1 MDSDKEASGPPGGG
15 VETEDIEGL
24 QLGLVDWL
32 SNPGLPD
39 LASGKQ
45 PGMSLVEYLR
55 ATEDVV
61 PNENNGARNIH
72 CLNNMLACW

>member
-1 MDSDKEASGPPGGG
+1 MDSNKEASGLPGGG
-15 VETEDIEGL
+15 VETEDTEDL

-45 PGMSLVEYLR
+45 PGMSLDQYLR
-55 ATEDVV
+55 LTEDVV
-61 PNENNGARNIH
+61 ANENNGARNIH
-72 CLNNMLACW
+72 CLNNMLAC